1 DEAVGDRPASG
12 DLIQT
17 AITDIQRPSTDAI
30 ERRARDVVTS
40 DVRTEQA
47 VRLILEPLVPWA
59 VRRDD
64 KGETFAVVDP
74 CKREG
79 RIRQG
84 FRHPDVRRFWLQP
97 RSDASTLPAIGIAF
111 SLPFALDETDDGNHY
126 GCRAGPRHAFLGEMD
141 RAVLNN
147 HAEADLDGTAL
158 GDVAGCEQPIT
169 TIGSQQVDGATMED
183 NA

>member
-1 DEAVGDRPASG
+1 QG
-12 DLIQT
+12 
-17 AITDIQRPSTDAI
+17 
-30 ERRARDVVTS
+30 TS
-40 DVRTEQA
+40 R
-47 VRLILEPLVPWA
+47 
-59 VRRDD
+59 
-64 KGETFAVVDP
+64 AVVNP
-74 CKREG
+74 SK
-79 RIRQG
+79 RQG
-84 FRHPDVRRFWLQP
+84 QFRQGYRPLHVRRFWLQP
-97 RSDASTLPAIGIAF
+97 RSDASTLPALGIAF
-111 SLPFALDETDDGNHY
+111 RLPFALDETDDGNHY